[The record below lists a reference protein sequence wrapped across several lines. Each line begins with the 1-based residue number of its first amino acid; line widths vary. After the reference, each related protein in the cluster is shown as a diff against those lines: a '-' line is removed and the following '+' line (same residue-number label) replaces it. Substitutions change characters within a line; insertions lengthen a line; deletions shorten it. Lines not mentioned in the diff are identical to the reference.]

1 MILQLSRLGFSHHHH
16 HHHHPG
22 RHRNMSQA
30 GLTSLQAFRSLVS
43 ENLNRALE
51 SLKLGSEF
59 LSLTWI
65 HQCFQMVPMINNAF
79 AKLMVEIDYPVTSWE
94 DCSIDEYLDY
104 TINLLDLMN
113 YISSSIAHVNQ
124 ACISLTHALSLMERS
139 PTLAIERMNEIK
151 THDHSIMEFK
161 DTRCDVDRKR
171 NENACIFHEAMMVL
185 KSTGFWVCGVV
196 LSGLKSE
203 VDPIMKIPGN
213 SVLVDPS
220 LMALDSVFRK
230 KYMEEGGIVKEVEEV
245 NESVRI
251 IISSGIHDCDGGME
265 LKRRLEVVGNG
276 FKSLKEEEECLF
288 ASVMA
293 ARNEVVETLRR
304 NNK

>member
-16 HHHHPG
+16 HHHHLG

-43 ENLNRALE
+43 KNLNRALE

-113 YISSSIAHVNQ
+113 YISSSIARVNQ
-124 ACISLTHALSLMERS
+124 ARVSLTHALSLMERS
-139 PTLAIERMNEIK
+139 PALAIERMNEIK
-151 THDHSIMEFK
+151 TQDHSIMEFK